1 MLLEET
7 RQAVEALYD
16 VDTNVVARVAR
27 SPFGAEAAMEPWQVL
42 EALIP
47 AELKLS
53 SKRDISDFLRRW
65 AESVEGEGDL
75 EGMGQSA

>member
-7 RQAVEALYD
+7 RQAVESLYD

-27 SPFGAEAAMEPWQVL
+27 SPFGADAAMEPWQVL

-47 AELKLS
+47 AELKLR
-53 SKRDISDFLRRW
+53 SKRDINEFLRRW
-65 AESVEGEGDL
+65 ADSVEGEGP
-75 EGMGQSA
+75 GGGTGQSE